1 MYGAA
6 IGAGVSMLG
15 KLAQGSGPEYQ
26 ADPELRK
33 KMRDQRQRYDQ
44 MVKGQGPSLG
54 RQMLQEGLER
64 GMGQQRAMA
73 QSARGG
79 ALQQTLARR
88 QAQNVG
94 AQMAGQAGR
103 QAAMIRSQE
112 QQAAMSGLD
121 RSLQQEERQNQMD
134 YERKRQRYDD
144 QSLFAATLGLGA
156 DQIMNEFNG

>member
-1 MYGAA
+1 M
-6 IGAGVSMLG
+6 
-15 KLAQGSGPEYQ
+15 QGQ
-26 ADPELRK
+26 
-33 KMRDQRQRYDQ
+33 QQRYEQ
-44 MVKGQGPSLG
+44 MVKGRGPSLG

-103 QAAMIRSQE
+103 QAAMLRAQE